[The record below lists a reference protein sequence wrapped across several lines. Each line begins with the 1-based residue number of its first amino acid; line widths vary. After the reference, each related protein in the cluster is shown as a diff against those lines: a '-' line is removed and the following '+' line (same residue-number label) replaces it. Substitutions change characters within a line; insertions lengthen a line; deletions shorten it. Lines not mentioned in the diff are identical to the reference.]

1 MRLPHLAASADGG
14 SEGESAPAFR
24 LEPAFLF
31 SVDLEDIRCLI
42 SGGDRFAERVP
53 ANAER
58 FLDFLAR
65 HHVRCT
71 FFTVGD
77 VARRYPRLVGR
88 IAAAG
93 HEIACHTSDHV
104 PLDRRDRDSFRRDV
118 VQCVNDLTRAG
129 ADRVVGFRAPM
140 GSLTEKTSWAWEI
153 LGELGFTY
161 SSSVVAA
168 RNPLYGW
175 PGFGPDRASIR
186 GGLWEI
192 PPSLSRLPGLNVPF
206 VGGVYFRVLPFPLIR
221 YLFRRRLLA
230 GEPVVA
236 YLHPYDI
243 DTDQEHYMHPEI
255 NSNRFYNWLLYRNRG
270 DVFRRLERL
279 LECGAR
285 VVPYAEYVAETLE
298 RSVAGQRE
306 AHA

>member
-1 MRLPHLAASADGG
+1 MR
-14 SEGESAPAFR
+14 SEPT
-24 LEPAFLF
+24 FLF
-31 SVDLEDIRCLI
+31 SIDLEDTRSLI

-53 ANAER
+53 ANTER

-65 HHVRCT
+65 HEVRCT

-77 VARRYPRLVGR
+77 VARRYPSLVEQ

-93 HEIACHTSDHV
+93 HEIACHSSDHV
-104 PLDRRDRDSFRRDV
+104 PLDRHDRDSFRRDL
-118 VQCVNDLTRAG
+118 VQCVGDLTRAG
-129 ADRVVGFRAPM
+129 APRVVGFRAPM
-140 GSLTEKTSWAWEI
+140 GSLTKKTSWAWEV
-153 LGELGFTY
+153 LRDLGFSY

-168 RNPLYGW
+168 RSPLYGW
-175 PGFGPDRASIR
+175 PDFGPDRVGIR

-206 VGGVYFRVLPFPLIR
+206 AGGVYFRVLPFPLIR
-221 YLFRRRLLA
+221 RLFCRRISA

-243 DTDQEHYMHPEI
+243 DTEQERFMHPEI

-298 RSVAGQRE
+298 PRVAGRHE